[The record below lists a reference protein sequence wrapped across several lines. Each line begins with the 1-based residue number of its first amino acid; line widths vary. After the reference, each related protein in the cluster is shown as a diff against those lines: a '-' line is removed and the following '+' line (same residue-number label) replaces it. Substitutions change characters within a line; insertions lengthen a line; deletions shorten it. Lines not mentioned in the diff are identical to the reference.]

1 MTQKE
6 LIDQL
11 RQMSVETGSLVCLG
25 CGYEHNCGINGCAIL
40 KEAADAIT
48 DLLSRTEAAEAAL
61 KKEKSYAP
69 PLPPFDEDDPDV
81 LYCQKCGSGEYL
93 ENEDGIRNNYC
104 GQCGQRID
112 WADWDAINKEE

>member
-25 CGYEHNCGINGCAIL
+25 CCYEHNCGINGCAIL

-48 DLLSRTEAAEAAL
+48 DLLSRTEVADARCETLEKMVQKYQDVIIPGFREMA
-61 KKEKSYAP
+61 EKSERCIEEVNTAI
-69 PLPPFDEDDPDV
+69 LLKSKTEA
-81 LYCQKCGSGEYL
+81 LNAIKRWREEKGE
-93 ENEDGIRNNYC
+93 
-104 GQCGQRID
+104 
-112 WADWDAINKEE
+112 